1 MNTMKTTIR
10 PLAALLAAGL
20 ALTSASAALA
30 GSPAMTGLVGEAD
43 TAESA
48 FTAPAAL
55 TRLDG
60 THITVQTMVA
70 TSFSNFDVDES
81 KTEVGGGDPNLGHDP
96 VIIPSLYYTRQLN
109 DRWYS
114 GLSLTIP
121 SGFGSDY
128 GGQWAGRYNTVDFS
142 LVYVALT
149 PTVAYRVN
157 DKLSLGLG
165 VGINYTSETSEVKI
179 RQPFKEGDGKISS
192 DLDAV
197 AFNVSVSMFYEFTER
212 TRAGIAWTSDT
223 DSDLEGNVRLRK
235 LDPVFD
241 EIATELGIKNINV
254 ELTNTLPQR
263 VLAGMYHE
271 FESGNFF
278 TVDGMW
284 MNFSD
289 FTVSDIKLDGNKVHV
304 SAPSIYNDLW
314 ALTVGAG
321 FPVNERMT
329 YKVGAMYL
337 SQGVDDDKRTF
348 SIPLDE
354 IWGAGVG
361 LTYSLPEERSL
372 DLNTTLFYTGKS
384 PIDTGNGEP
393 GLGRVEGEND
403 DPYAILFELTYHL

>member
-1 MNTMKTTIR
+1 METIKTAIK
-10 PLAALLAAGL
+10 PLSALLAAGL
-20 ALTSASAALA
+20 ALTAAPAALA

-70 TSFSNFDVDES
+70 TSLANFDVDES
-81 KTEVGGGDPNLGHDP
+81 KTEVEGGDPNQGSDP

-114 GLSLTIP
+114 GVSLTVP

-142 LVYVALT
+142 LVYIALT
-149 PTVAYRVN
+149 PTLAYRVN
-157 DKLSLGLG
+157 EKLSLGVG

-179 RQPFKEGDGKISS
+179 HQLFKEGDGKISS

-197 AFNVSVSMFYEFTER
+197 AFNISLSAFYEFTAR

-223 DSDLEGNVRLRK
+223 DSDLEGNVNLRN

-241 EIATELGIKNINV
+241 EVATDLGIKNNNV

-263 VLAGMYHE
+263 VLVGMYHE
-271 FESGNFF
+271 FESGKFF

-284 MNFSD
+284 MNFSN
-289 FTVSDIKLDGNKVHV
+289 FTVSDIKLNGNKVNV
-304 SAPSIYNDLW
+304 SAPSIFNDLW

-321 FPVNERMT
+321 FPINERMT

-337 SQGVDDDKRTF
+337 SQGVDDNKRTF

-354 IWGAGVG
+354 IWGAGTG
-361 LTYSLPEERSL
+361 LTYKLPDERSL
-372 DLNTTLFYTGKS
+372 DLNATLFYMGKS
-384 PIDTGNGEP
+384 PIDTGNGEAD
-393 GLGRVEGEND
+393 LGRVAGEND
-403 DPYAILFELTYHL
+403 DPYALLFELTYHL